1 MRSGAR
7 WYRSGMSPA
16 RHEAAPRLALIGG
29 RLVLPGRVLDG
40 HALLLRGGRIEAI
53 ARGADLGDATE
64 RLDVGGALVAPG
76 LVDIHTHG
84 ALGRSF
90 LEDDDTAFATILEL
104 QLRHGVTSVLATT
117 STAPLPA
124 IVAALARTRAWMAA
138 GSDRPGARLL
148 GAHVEGPYFA
158 AAQAGAQDSAHLR
171 APDDGSA
178 DALLAYADVIRLL
191 SYAPELPGAVALTRR
206 LVELGIVAAA
216 GHAAATDADVDA
228 CRAWGLRHVIHM
240 WSGQSTTV
248 REGPWRRP
256 GLLEAALA
264 SDDLSAEVIADGKHL
279 PVTLLRLALRCFG
292 SDRLC
297 IVSDAVPGA
306 GLPDGARFSMGEMVY
321 DVHDGV
327 GMMLDRS
334 AFAGSTT
341 LLDGML
347 RVMTEQVGVPLAEAV
362 KMASLTPARVIG
374 VADRKGSLEAGKD
387 ADLALFE
394 PDLTHRCTLIAGR
407 VVAGR
412 PTREAM

>member
-1 MRSGAR
+1 VSRDD
-7 WYRSGMSPA
+7 
-16 RHEAAPRLALIGG
+16 APRLALVGG
-29 RLVLPGRVLDG
+29 RLVLPARVLDG

-53 ARGADLGDATE
+53 ARPDDIGAAVE
-64 RLDVGGALVAPG
+64 RIDVAGALVTPG

-84 ALGRSF
+84 ALARSF
-90 LEDDDTAFATILEL
+90 LDDDDEAFATILDL
-104 QLRHGVTSVLATT
+104 QLQHGVTSVLATT

-138 GSDRPGARLL
+138 GSERQGARLL

-158 AAQAGAQDSAHLR
+158 AAQAGAQDPANLR
-171 APDDGSA
+171 NPDDGSV

-216 GHAAATDADVDA
+216 GHTEATDVDVDA
-228 CRAWGLRHVIHM
+228 CRAWGLSHAIHM
-240 WSGQSTTV
+240 WSGQSTVV
-248 REGPWRRP
+248 RRGPWRHP

-279 PVTLLRLALRCFG
+279 PATLLRLAYRAFG

-297 IVSDAVPGA
+297 IVSDATPGA
-306 GLPDGARFSMGEMVY
+306 GLAAGARFTMGEMAY
-321 DVHDGV
+321 EVHDGV

-347 RVMTEQVGVPLAEAV
+347 RVMTEEVGVPLAEAV
-362 KMASLTPARVIG
+362 KMASLTPARTIG
-374 VADRKGSLEAGKD
+374 FGHRKGSLEPGKD
-387 ADLALFE
+387 ADVALFE
-394 PDLTHRCTLIAGR
+394 PGFHHRCTLIDGR
-407 VVAGR
+407 VVAGH
-412 PTREAM
+412 PTREEPK